1 MFCVAVDGPS
11 GAGKSS
17 VSKAVAKALGFVH
30 IDTGAM
36 YRALA
41 YHALDLGVDISD
53 KSAVEKML
61 SETKLSLALD
71 GGAQR
76 VLVNGEDVT
85 GYIRT
90 EKVSMAASNVSKI
103 PAVRAFLLETQRQT
117 AREMNVLMDGRDI
130 ATVVLPDADVKIF
143 LTASAEKRAER
154 RYKELLAKNEEVEYN
169 NILED
174 VIKRD
179 RQDMERDIAP
189 LKPSDES
196 VIVDT
201 SDLSFE
207 ESVDAIIGMIKE
219 RM

>member
-41 YHALDLGVDISD
+41 YHALDLGVDIAD
-53 KSAVEKML
+53 TSAVEKML

>member
-169 NILED
+169 NILEERQARYG
-174 VIKRD
+174 KRYCSAEAIG
-179 RQDMERDIAP
+179 RIGYRGYERP
-189 LKPSDES
+189 EL
-196 VIVDT
+196 
-201 SDLSFE
+201 
-207 ESVDAIIGMIKE
+207 
-219 RM
+219 